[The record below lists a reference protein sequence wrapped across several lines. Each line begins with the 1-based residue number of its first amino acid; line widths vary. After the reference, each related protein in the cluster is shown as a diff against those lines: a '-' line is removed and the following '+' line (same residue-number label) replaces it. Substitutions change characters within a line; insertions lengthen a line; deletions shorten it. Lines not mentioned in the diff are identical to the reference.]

1 MYYTEYDAQGNLKTS
16 IIGDDRE
23 VAEAIKHHKG
33 TENNTTKIKNSPTF
47 EFTPKIVQKT
57 HYEI

>member
-16 IIGDDRE
+16 IIGDDKE

-33 TENNTTKIKNSPTF
+33 DRIYKTF
-47 EFTPKIVQKT
+47 KSA
-57 HYEI
+57 